1 MGSFLSF
8 AGVQDTMVGGDVS
21 SQVGETAADGH
32 VEELTSD
39 TPAAGYAIRGGV
51 GWGDSEP
58 SHLSSVPVFEDKYV
72 NQISHHK
79 PHYKPCLSHGTVCS

>member
-1 MGSFLSF
+1 MGSLLSF
-8 AGVQDTMVGGDVS
+8 AGVQEMMVGDDVS
-21 SQVGETAADGH
+21 SQVGETAADAH

-39 TPAAGYAIRGGV
+39 TPAAGYALRV
-51 GWGDSEP
+51 GWGDSKP

-72 NQISHHK
+72 NQISDHK